1 MSVKMKPLRRVLM
14 IFSNSYDGAYPRDL
28 AHGFFDAGIEIGFIS
43 LSKAAV
49 PQWINN
55 HSAKEFSASFGADI
69 SLARKVLRTISV
81 IREFKPDIIQAHLF
95 LGGIVGLIAGKI
107 MGIPV
112 IHTRHHIDEHYQSGT
127 FVHRWIDRVV
137 AKRSNHVVVCST
149 AAERWLID
157 VEGVKEKHVTVI
169 NQGFDF
175 SYLSPSVEAIE
186 KAKLDLGFSEE
197 RLNIVC
203 VARYSKAKGQNY
215 LLLAL
220 AELVKTIPNISLTL
234 MGPGESQWLVKLV
247 GELGLEQNVLI
258 LPSRDDVPAC
268 IAAADMTI
276 HPSLADSF
284 SQLVIEAQAVGGLL
298 ISSDI
303 AAVRE
308 QIIDG
313 VTGVIVRPRDSQAI
327 ANTVLYLVNNPD
339 IALSM
344 RKNGP
349 LHVREKF
356 TWQRMVDEEI
366 TCLSRYVV

>member
-1 MSVKMKPLRRVLM
+1 MSVKIKPMRRVLM

-43 LSKAAV
+43 LSKAAA

-55 HSAKEFSASFGADI
+55 HSAKDLSASFGADI
-69 SLARKVLRTISV
+69 SLARKVLQTISV
-81 IREFKPDIIQAHLF
+81 IRKFKPDIIQAHLF
-95 LGGIVGLIAGKI
+95 QGGIVGLIAGKL

-127 FVHRWIDRVV
+127 FMHKWIDRMV
-137 AKRSNHVVVCST
+137 AKRSDHVVVCSA

-157 VEGVKEKHVTVI
+157 VEGVKEKHITVI

-175 SYLSPSVEAIE
+175 SYLNPNTEAIE
-186 KAKLDLGFSEE
+186 KAKLDLDFSED
-197 RLNIVC
+197 RLDIIC

-220 AELVKTIPNISLTL
+220 SELVKTIPNISLTL
-234 MGPGESQWLVKLV
+234 MGPGDSTWLVDLV
-247 GELGLEQNVLI
+247 AELGLDQFVRI

-268 IAAADMTI
+268 IAAADMII

-298 ISSDI
+298 VASDI

-308 QIIDG
+308 QIVEN
-313 VTGVIVRPRDSQAI
+313 VTGVIVPPRDPKAI
-327 ANTVLYLVNNPD
+327 EKAVLLLLNDPEF
-339 IALSM
+339 ASSL
-344 RKNGP
+344 RTNGP
-349 LHVREKF
+349 THVRESF
-356 TWQRMVDEEI
+356 TWQRMVAEEI
-366 TCLSRYVV
+366 QCLSRYVV